1 MIPLELEGPG
11 VCFEGPKSAL
21 GAPKVVYCI
30 FKVLYIYTPLLKWPI
45 GKNCDP
51 KTGILH
57 IGRDP

>member
-30 FKVLYIYTPLLKWPI
+30 CKVLYIY
-45 GKNCDP
+45 
-51 KTGILH
+51 ILH
-57 IGRDP
+57 IRDMLKMHIEGKN

>member
-30 FKVLYIYTPLLKWPI
+30 CKVLYIAH
-45 GKNCDP
+45 
-51 KTGILH
+51 TGYAE
-57 IGRDP
+57 DAY

>member
-30 FKVLYIYTPLLKWPI
+30 CKVPYIY
-45 GKNCDP
+45 
-51 KTGILH
+51 ILH
-57 IGRDP
+57 IRDMLKMHIEGKN